1 LSTSKKSLFLYLE
14 EAKSFTKIYG
24 LATKPLSVKII
35 GDPSAVVTTD
45 YNAEKTLT
53 FNFSN
58 VKFDKDVT
66 VVELT
71 FELLLFFS
79 KSLIKKNILLPKS

>member
-1 LSTSKKSLFLYLE
+1 MPIYETTQGIPFENYKGKSSLSTSKKSLFLYLD

-45 YNAEKTLT
+45 YNAEKH
-53 FNFSN
+53 
-58 VKFDKDVT
+58 
-66 VVELT
+66 
-71 FELLLFFS
+71 LL
-79 KSLIKKNILLPKS
+79 

>member
-1 LSTSKKSLFLYLE
+1 MKPKTQ
-14 EAKSFTKIYG
+14 KIYG

-35 GDPSAVVTTD
+35 GDPSAVVKTD

-53 FNFSN
+53 LNFN

-66 VVELT
+66 VAEVT
-71 FELLLFFS
+71 FDNSACFS
-79 KSLIKKNILLPKS
+79 QRV